1 MKNMSELR
9 TNLCSVFEDLRSGDL
24 EAKDAKELANVA
36 GKIISSVTAELKAA
50 EINKTNHRIAFL
62 MSSEIIDTEARVA
75 K

>member
-1 MKNMSELR
+1 MKNMAELR
-9 TNLCSVFEDLRSGDL
+9 VHLCDVFKELHDKKLD
-24 EAKDAKELANVA
+24 AKEAKELANVA

-62 MSSEIIDTEARVA
+62 MSSETIDVEARVA

>member
-1 MKNMSELR
+1 MAELR
-9 TNLCSVFEDLRSGDL
+9 KNLCTVFEELHSGKL
-24 EAKDAKELANVA
+24 ESKNAKELANVA

-62 MSSEIIDTEARVA
+62 MSSEITDTEARVA